1 MAVRRG
7 RLVLMTA
14 DTVGGVWHYAVELAA
29 ALGAHGVHVALA
41 TMAGPL
47 TRLQRAQIAGVPT
60 ATVHESTYKLEWM
73 PEPWRDV
80 TSAGAWLLGL
90 ERKLR
95 PDVVHLNQ
103 FAFGDLP
110 FDAPKLVVAHSCVLS
125 WWRAVHGTAAPREWQ
140 RYRTAVRR
148 GLNGAAL
155 VTAPTGAML
164 RTLRDN
170 YGFEGRGVAIPN
182 GRSARDYRP
191 GRKEPLILAAG
202 RLWDSAK
209 NLSALEAVA
218 PALPWPVLVAGSNS
232 QPGGGVR
239 ESRGVQA
246 LGELS
251 SEALANEFARAAIY
265 ALPAR
270 YEPFGL
276 SVLEAALSGCALVLG
291 DIPSLR
297 EVWGAAAM
305 YVAPDD
311 HAALEATL
319 SRLIAD
325 ASLRNR
331 LAGAARAR
339 ALVFTPERK
348 AAAYLAA
355 YRALAEGARAAPLGQ
370 SPVFAAEARAC
381 AW

>member
-1 MAVRRG
+1 
-7 RLVLMTA
+7 MTA

-29 ALGAHGVHVALA
+29 ALGAHGVRVALA
-41 TMAGPL
+41 TMGAPL
-47 TRLQRAQIAGVPT
+47 TPLQREQIAGVPG
-60 ATVHESTYKLEWM
+60 ATVHESTYMLEWM

-80 TSAGAWLLGL
+80 SSAGAWLLRL

-110 FDAPKLVVAHSCVLS
+110 FEAPKLVVAHSCVLS
-125 WWRAVHGTAAPREWQ
+125 WWRAVHGAAAPREWS
-140 RYRTAVRR
+140 RYRFAVRR
-148 GLNGAAL
+148 GLDGAAL
-155 VTAPTGAML
+155 VVAPTRAML
-164 RTLRDN
+164 HTLREN
-170 YGFEGRGVAIPN
+170 YAYERDGVVIPN
-182 GRSARDYRP
+182 GRSAQDYRP
-191 GRKEPLILAAG
+191 ARKEPLILAAG
-202 RLWDSAK
+202 RLWDCAK

-218 PALPWPVLVAGSNS
+218 PELPWPVRVAGATS

-239 ESRGVQA
+239 VSRGVHA

-251 SEALANEFARAAIY
+251 SAALADEFARAAIY

-291 DIPSLR
+291 DTGSLR

-305 YVAPDD
+305 YVPPDD
-311 HAALEATL
+311 HEALKEGLA
-319 SRLIAD
+319 RLIAD
-325 ASLRNR
+325 ASLRSR
-331 LAGAARAR
+331 LARAARAR
-339 ALVFTPERK
+339 ALGYTPERK
-348 AAAYLAA
+348 AAAYLAT
-355 YRALAEGARAAPLGQ
+355 YRALAEASRVV
-370 SPVFAAEARAC
+370 PVFAAEAGAC